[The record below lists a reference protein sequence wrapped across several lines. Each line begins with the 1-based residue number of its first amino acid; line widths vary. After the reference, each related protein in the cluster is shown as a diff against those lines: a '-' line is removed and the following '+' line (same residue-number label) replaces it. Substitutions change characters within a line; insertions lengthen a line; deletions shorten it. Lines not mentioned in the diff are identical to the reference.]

1 MLRTLWKPSPFFKP
15 RGKYPLDMIIIHHI
29 GSKDGKLYSVS
40 GTITWFTSTD
50 AHKNPQTGVIENQV
64 SAHYVI
70 PRAPHPD
77 CDVVQFVKD
86 TDTAYHAG
94 VSQWTVDGKV
104 RNNINNYSIGI
115 ELEGD
120 GNLVEYTDFQY
131 TTLIELLSTLI
142 GKYKISGNQIV
153 GHQDI
158 APTRKVDPGQ
168 KFDWDRIHRGIG
180 PSVPVPDSAPA
191 SPTPA
196 TPPPVAMVP
205 DDQFHMGGGTNKDGK
220 KPGLLAVLVEFALK
234 FFSKS

>member
-1 MLRTLWKPSPFFKP
+1 MIRTLWKPSPFFKT
-15 RGKYPLDMIIIHHI
+15 RGKYPLDMVIIHHI
-29 GSKDGKLYSVS
+29 GSKDGKLYSMS

-50 AHKNPQTGVIENQV
+50 AHKNPKTGVIENQV
-64 SAHYVI
+64 SAHYAI
-70 PRAPHPD
+70 PRAPQPD
-77 CDVVQFVKD
+77 YDIVQFVKD

-94 VSQWTVDGKV
+94 VSQWTVNDKV

-142 GKYKISGNQIV
+142 SKYKISGNQII

-168 KFDWDRIHRGIG
+168 KFDWDRIYRGIG
-180 PSVPVPDSAPA
+180 PSVPVPDSAP
-191 SPTPA
+191 TPPVSV
-196 TPPPVAMVP
+196 TPPPVVMVP

-220 KPGLLAVLVEFALK
+220 SGNFIDTILK
-234 FFSKS
+234 LFMRVFSR